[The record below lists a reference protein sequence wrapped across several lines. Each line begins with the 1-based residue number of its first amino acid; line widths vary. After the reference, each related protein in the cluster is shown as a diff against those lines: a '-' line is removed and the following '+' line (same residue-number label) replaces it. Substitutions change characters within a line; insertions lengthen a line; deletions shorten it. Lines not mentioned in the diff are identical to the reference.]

1 MRSIAGTSYYLKLA
15 ISGGGKLSGGLKT
28 MELPPSIASLLAR
41 DYDFLDRAEES
52 KAGDIEPVEFEET
65 VSD

>member
-1 MRSIAGTSYYLKLA
+1 
-15 ISGGGKLSGGLKT
+15 

-52 KAGDIEPVEFEET
+52 KAATSSRWSSRKRSRINRCPGQKLLYAVGA
-65 VSD
+65 V